1 VLIRNAVRWSSVL
14 LLFSTAGVA
23 ADADPIAPLVDHHQ
37 HLLSPRGS
45 ALLNAPQNAVELPA
59 GVAQVLRQHE
69 EAWDD
74 PARLARIYSADAL
87 LYSDDD
93 EVWLRGPDEA
103 ARFIGTRFARPYT
116 LTPVAYAGD
125 DRAGHLA
132 AYYSRGEGAERRHIG
147 YARIDFVRQDGEW
160 RIALEH
166 PTFPGPAPLQPLDA
180 ERLVAML
187 DTANIRH
194 AVVLSVGYWFDSP
207 TREPHRSAEALRA
220 ENTWTA
226 EQAARFPDRL
236 VAFCSLNP
244 VSDLA
249 ATALK
254 DCAADKRFKGLKL
267 HFSNSRVDLTNADH
281 VRRVREVFAGAN
293 RAKLAIVVHARDGD
307 SYGAT
312 QARVL
317 LEKVLPAA
325 PDIPV
330 QIAHLWGGAA
340 FAPDALTV
348 YAEAV
353 AARRPATR
361 RLSFDVADA
370 GLVANTPELGKTMA
384 ERIRQ
389 IGLARIF
396 YGSDAAFGNHP
407 DPKGSWEAFVKN
419 VPLSPAEF
427 ADIADNV
434 APYLADAT

>member
-1 VLIRNAVRWSSVL
+1 M
-14 LLFSTAGVA
+14 FSTALSAAEGESLAPVA
-23 ADADPIAPLVDHHQ
+23 DHHQ
-37 HLLSPRGS
+37 HLLSPRGA

-69 EAWDD
+69 ESWND
-74 PARLARIYSADAL
+74 PARLARIYSTDVL

-93 EVWLRGPDEA
+93 EVWLRGRDEA
-103 ARFIGTRFARPYT
+103 ARYIGTRFARPYEI
-116 LTPVAYAGD
+116 TPVAYAGD
-125 DRAGHLA
+125 AHGGHLA

-147 YARIDFVRQDGEW
+147 YARIDLVRQDGDW

-166 PTFPGPAPLQPLDA
+166 PTFPGPVPLPPLDA

-187 DTANIRH
+187 DAARIKR
-194 AVVLSVGYWFDSP
+194 AAVLSVAYWFDSP
-207 TREPHRSAEALRA
+207 TRAPHRSAEALRA

-236 VAFCSLNP
+236 IAFCSLNP

-249 ATALK
+249 PSVLRDCTA
-254 DCAADKRFKGLKL
+254 DRRFKGLKL
-267 HFSNSRVDLTNADH
+267 HFSNSRVDLLNADH

-293 RAKLAIVVHARDGD
+293 GAKLPIIVHVRTGD
-307 SYGAT
+307 DYGAA

-317 LEKVLPAA
+317 LDRLVTAA
-325 PDIPV
+325 PDVPV

-340 FAPDALTV
+340 FAPDALAV

-353 AARRPATR
+353 AARRPTTR
-361 RLSFDVADA
+361 KLYFDLADA

-389 IGLARIF
+389 IGTERVF

-407 DPKGSWEAFVKN
+407 DPKGSWKAFVEN
-419 VPLSPAEF
+419 VPLTPAEI

-434 APYLADAT
+434 APYFADAT